1 MNIKHVFKLIYL
13 HITIIYTT
21 LVFIDH
27 WVLKIF
33 DDRYIQISFPLV
45 VFFLFIFKLHLFLSQ
60 IVQLDTENYSSF
72 RIFKIIRFSEYLL
85 LISMAVILFSN
96 IIFFEV
102 HILLV
107 WFVTGA
113 YLFYLILHPTYYF
126 YRKSFL

>member
-1 MNIKHVFKLIYL
+1 MNIKHVFKLVYL
-13 HITIIYTT
+13 HITIVFTT

-27 WVLKIF
+27 WILKIF

-60 IVQLDTENYSSF
+60 IVQLDTENYDSF

-102 HILLV
+102 HIWLE

-113 YLFYLILHPTYYF
+113 YLFYLLLHPTYYF

>member
-72 RIFKIIRFSEYLL
+72 RIFKISRFSEYLL

-102 HILLV
+102 HFLLV